1 MADASWLSLLPPVV
15 AIVLAI
21 LTGRV
26 YISLTLGVLS
36 GAALLAT
43 GQPDSTGTVVWMLAT
58 IEIFV
63 RSLWQSVTDFYHLQV
78 LVFSLL
84 LGAMVGVL
92 ESGGAIP
99 ALLQR
104 ISHRVRSRRGA
115 QLLISCS
122 GLAIFFDD
130 YANTLMI
137 GGAFRS
143 TADRYRISRARLAYL
158 VDSTAAPVAGLA
170 LVSTW
175 VATEIS
181 YLQEGL
187 QQSGWPDT
195 DRTFEIFV
203 ASVPYRFYPI
213 LAIVMVMWT
222 SVSGREYGPM
232 ASQSPHP
239 LPETPGD
246 DVAAE
251 DSGATNGFV
260 VVIAAVLPVV
270 LCVTAV
276 LATLVQTGWP
286 QEPFPSSMSGL
297 QRVGTIIGG
306 GDSYLALVV
315 GGGVGLVSAWIGA
328 AAINMRPLGR
338 VGQGALAGA
347 GQMLPAM
354 LVLWLAW
361 ALSAMTSTDQLNTSG
376 YLSSMLR
383 DTMDVRWLPTV
394 TFLLAGA
401 VAFST
406 GTSWGTMAILT
417 PIVVALAIRM
427 SGLTNDGGV
436 DLAEHS
442 IFLATFGSVLA
453 GAIFGDHC
461 SPISDT
467 TVLSS
472 RASGCDHMVHVRTQ
486 MPYAITVGVVCVL
499 VGTLPV
505 AVGWSPWICLLAG
518 ACLLIGWVRWYGR
531 PVDQDGVVA

>member
-21 LTGRV
+21 ATGRV

-43 GQPDSTGTVVWMLAT
+43 GQPDSTGTLVWVLAT

-78 LVFSLL
+78 LAFSLL

-104 ISHRVRSRRGA
+104 IAQRVRSRRGA

-222 SVSGREYGPM
+222 SISGREYGPM
-232 ASQSPHP
+232 VSQRPHR
-239 LPETPGD
+239 LPETPD
-246 DVAAE
+246 DEFDVGC
-251 DSGATNGFV
+251 SGATNGLMV
-260 VVIAAVLPVV
+260 LLAAVLPVV
-270 LCVTAV
+270 LCVAAV
-276 LATLVQTGWP
+276 LATLIQTGWP

-328 AAINMRPLGR
+328 AVIKMWPLRR
-338 VGQGALAGA
+338 VGQGALVGA

-361 ALSAMTSTDQLNTSG
+361 ALSGMTSTDQLNTSG
-376 YLSSMLR
+376 YLSSMLS

-394 TFLLAGA
+394 TFLLAGV

-427 SGLTNDGGV
+427 SGLANDGDV
-436 DLAEHS
+436 DLAEHP

-505 AVGWSPWICLLAG
+505 AVGWSPWICLSAG
-518 ACLLIGWVRWYGR
+518 ACLLIGWVRWLGR
-531 PVDQDGVVA
+531 PMDQDGVVD